1 MAIFKPGQ
9 IVRDSGVYDSV
20 HPDMPH
26 EVTVVQ
32 GRRFPTMP
40 ALRGNHL
47 RAGACGKARW
57 GSAAVAGGDSRC
69 SVAAARPAPSSN

>member
-9 IVRDSGVYDSV
+9 IVRDSGVCDSV

-40 ALRGNHL
+40 ALQGNHL

-57 GSAAVAGGDSRC
+57 QSAQLQEET
-69 SVAAARPAPSSN
+69 AAAR